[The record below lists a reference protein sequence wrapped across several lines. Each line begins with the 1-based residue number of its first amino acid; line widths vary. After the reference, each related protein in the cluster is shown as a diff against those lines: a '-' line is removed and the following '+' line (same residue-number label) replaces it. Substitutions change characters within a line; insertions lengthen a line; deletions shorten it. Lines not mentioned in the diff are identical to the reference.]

1 MPHRVK
7 DRLISHAR
15 ISVMIFGAQGKPMW
29 PCVRKGV
36 VMQPIIMFVLFILL
50 VSISWFVNAY
60 NRFIKYKNRIE
71 EAWSGID
78 VALKRRFSLIPNL
91 IRAIERYEE
100 HEAKIFQTKN
110 DYLASSTG
118 MSNRVEEE
126 SEISKSLRGLLAL
139 AEAYPDLKASA
150 NFLELQNSLNEIEE
164 DIQKARNRYNSNVGR
179 FNTLIESFPAKF
191 IARKYGFEKENYFA
205 LDLATQR
212 ELPEVHFPA
221 SRDPKK

>member
-1 MPHRVK
+1 
-7 DRLISHAR
+7 
-15 ISVMIFGAQGKPMW
+15 MW
-29 PCVRKGV
+29 PCDRKGG
-36 VMQPIIMFVLFILL
+36 VMQPIIMLVLFIFLA
-50 VSISWFVNAY
+50 SIAWFINAY

-78 VALKRRFSLIPNL
+78 VALKRRFNLIPNL

-100 HEAKIFQTKN
+100 HETNIFQTKK
-110 DYLASSTG
+110 DYLVRSTG

-191 IARKYGFEKENYFA
+191 IARKYGFEKQTYFA

-212 ELPEVHFPA
+212 ELPEVDFSTSRA
-221 SRDPKK
+221 SKK